1 MHLLQDLL
9 LRRQVFRWLVPLISL
24 WVAIVSALAFTGPA
38 VADTEAK
45 EAQPALASSGS
56 QASSPIAIPAT
67 YIVPRSIE
75 QDVVDAREPVP
86 QLILEP
92 ASILNIEL
100 LVIDGDPGLPAH
112 NLIPARAAMA
122 PPEKPLFIKGTC
134 QTPMSLM
141 LHSSFGPERMQQLAR
156 EILVRGLKTTTYRA
170 VTEVLRRGDC
180 PSSNSLIV
188 SLDDFGTDWLRPHF
202 QSLIRVFTD
211 RGLQLV
217 VAVVVHGPQDPDAW
231 AYLRQLEAQGN
242 EVASHT
248 IDHLNLARLEP
259 GDVKRQIKG
268 AHQTICLNLG
278 GCPETLILPFGNIDE
293 GGVVQEAAAGYSFI
307 VGIPGGRSLGGEAP
321 YYIGRI
327 GPDNFD
333 QRETLNELAA
343 TFKSQPSA
351 SEYLL
356 SLRSTTGRGCSIGPS
371 PSIAMPLALCAP
383 SAPPAPTTDGSYGM
397 TPAY

>member
-1 MHLLQDLL
+1 MHLLQALL
-9 LRRQVFRWLVPLISL
+9 FRRQVIQWLIPLISL
-24 WVAIVSALAFTGPA
+24 WVAIVSALALSGPV
-38 VADTEAK
+38 VAEISAR
-45 EAQPALASSGS
+45 PAWSSGS
-56 QASSPIAIPAT
+56 SQSSSPIAIPAAD
-67 YIVPRSIE
+67 ILPHSIE
-75 QDVVDAREPVP
+75 QDGIDDQEPVP

-92 ASILNIEL
+92 ATIPNIEL

-112 NLIPARAAMA
+112 NMLPARAVMA
-122 PPEKPLFIKGTC
+122 PPENPLFIMGTC

-156 EILVRGLKTTTYRA
+156 EILVRGLKTTTYRS

-202 QSLIRVFTD
+202 QSMIRVFTD

-217 VAVVVHGPQDPDAW
+217 VAVVVHGPQDPEAW

-242 EVASHT
+242 EVANHT

-259 GDVKRQIKG
+259 EGVKSQVKG
-268 AHQTICLNLG
+268 AHQIICHNLG
-278 GCPETLILPFGNIDE
+278 GCPETLILPFGIIDE
-293 GGVVQEAAAGYSFI
+293 DGVVQEAAAGYSFI
-307 VGIPGGRSLGGEAP
+307 VGIPGGREFGSAAP
-321 YYIGRI
+321 YYLGRI

-351 SEYLL
+351 REYLL
-356 SLRSTTGRGCSIGPS
+356 SLRSITGRGCAVGPS
-371 PSIAMPLALCAP
+371 PPVAMPLALCAP
-383 SAPPAPTTDGSYGM
+383 SAPQAMTSDFDEEMPPAH
-397 TPAY
+397 

>member
-1 MHLLQDLL
+1 MHLLQALL
-9 LRRQVFRWLVPLISL
+9 LRRQVFRWIVPLISL
-24 WVAIVSALAFTGPA
+24 WVAIVSALAFSGAA
-38 VADTEAK
+38 VAEIEA
-45 EAQPALASSGS
+45 PPPLASGKA
-56 QASSPIAIPAT
+56 QASSPSAISAT
-67 YIVPRSIE
+67 YILPHSIE
-75 QDVVDAREPVP
+75 QDVIDDQEPMP

-100 LVIDGDPGLPAH
+100 LVVDGDPGLLTH

-122 PPEKPLFIKGTC
+122 PPEKPLFIRGTC

-141 LHSSFGPERMQQLAR
+141 LHSSFGTERMQQLAR

-170 VTEVLRRGDC
+170 VTELLRRGDC

-202 QSLIRVFTD
+202 QSLIRVFSD

-217 VAVVVHGPQDPDAW
+217 VAVVVHGPQDPEAW

-259 GDVKRQIKG
+259 EDVKRQIKG
-268 AHQTICLNLG
+268 AHQTICHNLG
-278 GCPETLILPFGNIDE
+278 GCPETLILPFGIIDE
-293 GGVVQEAAAGYSFI
+293 DGVVQEAAAGYSFI
-307 VGIPGGRSLGGEAP
+307 VGIPGGREYGSAAP
-321 YYIGRI
+321 YYLGRI

-351 SEYLL
+351 IEYLL
-356 SLRSTTGRGCSIGPS
+356 SLRSTTGRGCAVGPS

-383 SAPPAPTTDGSYGM
+383 SAPQAITSEFDEEMPPAH
-397 TPAY
+397 